1 MIIQLTCLCWNFK
14 NITNFVGK
22 STEESIHSGVV
33 NGVIQEVNG
42 IISQYKNE
50 FKEIRIILTGGDSKF
65 LLKKIKNT
73 IFAHSNFLLVGL
85 NFLVE
90 VNKIK

>member
-1 MIIQLTCLCWNFK
+1 MCIRDRL
-14 NITNFVGK
+14 
-22 STEESIHSGVV
+22 
-33 NGVIQEVNG
+33 NGVIE
-42 IISQYKNE
+42 QYKNE

-65 LLKKIKNT
+65 LLNSIKNT

-90 VNKIK
+90 MNKKK